1 MPRHSHF
8 ACLLAVFVLFL
19 AGCGDEPEM
28 PASPKVQADGPQPQC
43 VIQQTEH
50 DFGSMLVGD
59 TIKYRFPIENQGEG
73 ELRLQ
78 TGRPTCKCTT
88 FELGKSVLKRGEST
102 ELIVAIEGK
111 RADKNFS
118 HGGPIYTNDINAQE
132 VQFRLRGIVSVPVLV
147 SPPQKWVV
155 DADDVPEEGL
165 ISGFLVTRVFDEMTI
180 KSIECQNTKLNLE
193 WQRATDEQMTEQD
206 WEKATSAVA
215 IILKVDP
222 DLSPMLIREP
232 VTIHIDQHHKPIFL
246 EIELRKRGPIKV
258 IPTPGGRN
266 YQWHELQQEL
276 QMGEFSRNTER
287 TAALQLLV
295 DHSEFKEALQLT
307 QIEASPRF
315 VKVKLDDGKPLGRDK
330 RRYTLKITIPAG
342 FPASARGLENPGL
355 LQIKTNHPSGQQF
368 DLQLTFRTF

>member
-1 MPRHSHF
+1 MPPRPTS
-8 ACLLAVFVLFL
+8 
-19 AGCGDEPEM
+19 
-28 PASPKVQADGPQPQC
+28 
-43 VIQQTEH
+43 
-50 DFGSMLVGD
+50 
-59 TIKYRFPIENQGEG
+59 
-73 ELRLQ
+73 LQ
-78 TGRPTCKCTT
+78 THTP
-88 FELGKSVLKRGEST
+88 
-102 ELIVAIEGK
+102 
-111 RADKNFS
+111 
-118 HGGPIYTNDINAQE
+118 
-132 VQFRLRGIVSVPVLV
+132 
-147 SPPQKWVV
+147 
-155 DADDVPEEGL
+155 
-165 ISGFLVTRVFDEMTI
+165 
-180 KSIECQNTKLNLE
+180 
-193 WQRATDEQMTEQD
+193 ATDASFK
-206 WEKATSAVA
+206 KATSAVA

-246 EIELRKRGPIKV
+246 EIELRKRGPIRV
-258 IPTPGGRN
+258 IPTPGVRN

-287 TAALQLLV
+287 TAELQLLV